1 MSARTHDDHR
11 LLIYGGFAFSLAV
24 VIAIC
29 RPCDLTDRFM
39 IGAPFGRDFVNYWMG
54 GRLAVDGHLNLL
66 TDFHAYNALI
76 AERFSHSTDDFFVF
90 SYPPSLLPLLVPF
103 GALPYLPALVVW
115 TLINLALLLWSASLL
130 GADRRAQIATVLSP
144 ATLTMVVY
152 GQFGGAMAALASL
165 AIMRGTR
172 RPALAGLCLALA
184 SVKPQ
189 LAAVVGLLML
199 LIGQWRAVAWSIP
212 GAAVV
217 AALSALL
224 FGLAP
229 WQSFIDVT
237 VPFQVWLIHDF
248 ILDHL
253 RTMLSVYGAARLGG
267 LSFAAAQAV
276 QFGFGLLVIGGA
288 VLLTRR
294 DGLTVRTLTLL
305 LLSGIA
311 ALAYFQLYD
320 LAMIA
325 PALSVAL
332 FGGEQRHLRP
342 LLSLVPASLL
352 WLAPPLAIPFG
363 VAHWPVINLVVA
375 GVLATG
381 LLTEWRRGSGSNL
394 QARNLSAE
402 VGDLGAGGL
411 ETALLEPRISNGFNP

>member
-11 LLIYGGFAFSLAV
+11 ILIYGGFAFSLAV

-29 RPCDLTDRFM
+29 RPWDLADRFM
-39 IGAPFGRDFVNYWMG
+39 VGAPFGRDFVNYWMG
-54 GRLAVDGHLNLL
+54 GRLALTGHLDLL
-66 TDFHAYNALI
+66 TDFHAYNTLI
-76 AERFSHSTDDFFVF
+76 AEWFSHSTDDFFVF
-90 SYPPSLLPLLVPF
+90 SYPPSLLPFLVPF
-103 GALPYLPALVVW
+103 GALPHLPALIVW
-115 TLINLALLLWSASLL
+115 TMINLALLVWSARLL

-152 GQFGGAMAALASL
+152 GQFSGAMAALAIV
-165 AIMRGTR
+165 AITRGTR

-212 GAAVV
+212 GAAAV

-229 WQSFIDVT
+229 WKNFIDVT
-237 VPFQVWLIHDF
+237 VPFQVWLLHDF

-267 LSFAAAQAV
+267 LSFAVAQAV
-276 QFGFGLLVIGGA
+276 QFAFGLLVIGGA

-294 DGLTVRTLTLL
+294 DGLTPRTLTLL
-305 LLSGIA
+305 LLAGIA
-311 ALAYFQLYD
+311 SLAYFQLYD
-320 LAMIA
+320 LAMIT

-332 FGGEQRHLRP
+332 FGGEQRQPRP

-352 WLAPPLAIPFG
+352 WVAPPLAIPFG
-363 VAHWPVINLVVA
+363 VFHWPVINLVVA
-375 GVLATG
+375 GVLVTG
-381 LLTEWRRGSGSNL
+381 LLTQWRRGP
-394 QARNLSAE
+394 SAE
-402 VGDLGAGGL
+402 VCDVDAGRL
-411 ETALLEPRISNGFNP
+411 ETAALGPR